1 MPRFKD
7 TINNTYELT
16 KLAKMSPKRDAKLH
30 SIQAENNSS
39 GSNKDGEFVDGLKNS
54 TTKFFCHTRWTVR
67 ANCLNCSCSE
77 TKARIRRIKVYTHKF
92 SYCCD
97 IYLAHLILSHTD
109 NLSQT
114 LQGTQKTAV
123 DAQVVPS
130 ACVNTL
136 ESIRSEIE
144 FSLFWNKVKQFAEK
158 HKIDELHL
166 PRRKNILNRY
176 MIVKATGDHPEN
188 VEEEY

>member
-1 MPRFKD
+1 M
-7 TINNTYELT
+7 
-16 KLAKMSPKRDAKLH
+16 
-30 SIQAENNSS
+30 
-39 GSNKDGEFVDGLKNS
+39 
-54 TTKFFCHTRWTVR
+54 
-67 ANCLNCSCSE
+67 
-77 TKARIRRIKVYTHKF
+77 
-92 SYCCD
+92 
-97 IYLAHLILSHTD
+97 
-109 NLSQT
+109 
-114 LQGTQKTAV
+114 TAV
-123 DAQVVPS
+123 DAQVVPR

-136 ESIRSEIE
+136 ESIRSENE